1 MSRITPFTVP
11 HCLIALADVCRD
23 LAPSAHTPI
32 RQSSYRTRDD
42 LGYSLTPEVRLR
54 THLYAQL

>member
-11 HCLIALADVCRD
+11 HCLIALADVRRD
-23 LAPSAHTPI
+23 LAPSAHTLI
-32 RQSSYRTRDD
+32 RQSSYRTRNDP
-42 LGYSLTPEVRLR
+42 GYGPTPEVRSR